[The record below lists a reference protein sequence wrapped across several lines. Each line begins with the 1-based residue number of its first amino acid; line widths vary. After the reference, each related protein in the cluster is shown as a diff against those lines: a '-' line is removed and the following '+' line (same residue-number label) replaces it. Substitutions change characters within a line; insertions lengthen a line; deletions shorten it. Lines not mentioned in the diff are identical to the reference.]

1 MSVIWQGALILAVRL
16 GTYLKFFVN
25 LRFIYNH
32 YSQAVGT
39 SIISNLGCIH
49 HVAAIRD
56 DMILK
61 KFSYEWFIVLIRC
74 EKWEKKK
81 ES

>member
-1 MSVIWQGALILAVRL
+1 MSVIWQGALILVVSS
-16 GTYLKFFVN
+16 GTYLKLFVN

-39 SIISNLGCIH
+39 STISNLGCIH
-49 HVAAIRD
+49 PVAAIRD

-61 KFSYEWFIVLIRC
+61 KFSYEWCIVLIRC
-74 EKWEKKK
+74 EK
-81 ES
+81 